1 MENVIYFKLVNSI
14 GGVESW
20 LYYLSKLYNN
30 FVFYYK
36 EGNPEQIERL
46 AKRIEVR
53 KYNGEIIEC
62 DNFFCNYNPDILDN
76 VKAKNYINM
85 IHCDYKRV
93 AFSPNTDERFN
104 KNIAVSNLARDSFK
118 EVSGR
123 ECETIYNPLVIDKP
137 KVKKYKDKLHL
148 ISATRLTKEKGLNR
162 MIKLAQMLDKSGID
176 YEWVVYTNRK
186 RQAIG
191 NKVIYKEPKLDIIE
205 DIAKADYLVQL
216 SDCESYCYTVVEAL
230 NAGTKVI
237 ATDLPVYKE
246 LGLNKDNSI
255 ICNLDM
261 TNIDINDIKKD
272 YEKFEYTPPKSKWNK
287 YLDNNGNYDPNELIE
302 VRTLKKIYLAEEN
315 KHCIRHE
322 IVKVSKKRA
331 SVLECKGL
339 VERV

>member
-1 MENVIYFKLVNSI
+1 MKNVIYFKSVNSI

-36 EGNPEQIERL
+36 DGNPEQIERL
-46 AKRIEVR
+46 AENVEVR
-53 KYNGEIIEC
+53 KYNGEQIEC

-85 IHCDYKRV
+85 VHSDYK
-93 AFSPNTDERFN
+93 SLSIMPNMNIRFN

-123 ECETIYNPLVIDKP
+123 ECETIYNPIVIKKPNVDK
-137 KVKKYKDKLHL
+137 YTDKLHL

-162 MIKLAQMLDKSGID
+162 MQKLAQMLDKAGID
-176 YEWVVYTNRK
+176 YEWVVYTNRH
-186 RQAIG
+186 RQPIG
-191 NKVIYKEPKLDIIE
+191 NKVVYKDSKLDILE
-205 DIAKADYLVQL
+205 DVAKADYLVQL
-216 SDCESYCYTVVEAL
+216 SDCESYCYTIVEAL
-230 NAGTKVI
+230 SVGTKVI

-255 ICNLDM
+255 IYNLDM
-261 TNIDINDIKKD
+261 TNVNINDIKKG
-272 YEKFEYTPPKSKWNK
+272 YEKFKYTPPKSEWNK
-287 YLDNNGNYDPNELIE
+287 YLDNNSTYDPNELVE
-302 VRTLKKIYLAEEN
+302 VKTLKNIYLVEEE

-339 VERV
+339 VERI